1 MVRPAS
7 PILRFVLILY
17 LFVFSQSP
25 TLGQNVTVTAR
36 VDSNNILIGDFLPL
50 HLEVRHPADRNVS
63 FVGVPDSLAGFE
75 ILRRDTLVA
84 KSTGGEVIETTTW
97 TITSYDSGMF
107 IVPPLR
113 VQYRNPGETALQFAE
128 TAPIPIFVHTLPV
141 DTSQAIKDIK
151 PPMGLGLSF
160 AEILPYLVGVIVAGG
175 IVWLVMYY
183 LKKRKRGEKFI
194 PEAPP
199 RPAQELAMEELRS
212 LESEKYWQRGKIK
225 EYHSLLTDII
235 RLYIE
240 RKFHVMALEM
250 ITDDILDAP
259 QIKNLDAETKAF
271 LKGLLTLA
279 DLVKFAKFQP
289 LPEEHET
296 SMKSA
301 YRFVE
306 LTAGIGE
313 NPSSST
319 QQPGSRNLQP
329 DSRLTGQVANPVS
342 VEAGA

>member
-1 MVRPAS
+1 MVSPAS
-7 PILRFVLILY
+7 PIQRIVLFLS
-17 LFVFSQSP
+17 LLLGSQGLM
-25 TLGQNVTVTAR
+25 LGQDVTVTAR

-50 HLEVRHPADRNVS
+50 HLEVHHPADRNVE

-75 ILRRDTLVA
+75 ILRRDSLVR
-84 KSTGGEVIETTTW
+84 KSTGTEVVETTTW

-107 IVPPLR
+107 VVPPLR

-128 TAPIPIFVHTLPV
+128 TSPIPIFVHSVPV

-160 AEILPYLVGVIVAGG
+160 AELLPYIIGVVIIAG
-175 IVWLVMYY
+175 IVWLVAYY
-183 LKKRKRGEKFI
+183 LRKRKRGEKFI

-199 RPAQELAMEELRS
+199 RPAHELAMEELRS
-212 LESEKYWQRGKIK
+212 LESERYWQRGKIK
-225 EYHSLLTDII
+225 EYHSMLTDII

-259 QIKNLDAETKAF
+259 QIKNLEAESTKL
-271 LKGLLTLA
+271 LKGMLTLA

-289 LPEEHET
+289 LPEENET
-296 SMKSA
+296 LMKSA

-306 LTAGIGE
+306 TTAPIGE
-313 NPSSST
+313 
-319 QQPGSRNLQP
+319 QQPGSRNLQ
-329 DSRLTGQVANPVS
+329 VANPVPA
-342 VEAGA
+342 EAGA